1 MRLSARLFYSSL
13 LSLRVSCPLVYR
25 SSPVSRPLLSRVS
38 FQQPPASRSFATVMG
53 SVKRIAEDLEKP
65 DLDDRSYRV
74 IELPNKLEALL
85 VHDAETD
92 KASASLNVNVG
103 NFSDEED
110 MPGMAHAVE
119 HLLFMGTEKYP
130 VENEYSSYLSS
141 NSGHSNAYTAAT
153 QTNYFFECAASHE
166 ANDNTPN
173 GVVNGTSNGVAKG
186 PLYGA
191 LDRFAQFFVKPLF
204 LESTL
209 DRELRAVDSENKKNL
224 QSDAWRLSQL
234 AKSLSNPRHPYHHFS
249 TGNLQTLRD
258 DPEKRGVK
266 IRDEF
271 IRFYER
277 HYSANRMKLVVLGR
291 ESLDELEEWV
301 VELFSEVKNKDLP
314 QNRWDG
320 VEILTKDQLS
330 NEIFAKP
337 VMESRSLEISFPWQD
352 EEDMYETQPA
362 RYISHLIGH
371 EGPGS
376 ILAYLK
382 DRGLA
387 QTLSAGYHSVCPGSA
402 FFEIEI
408 GLTPEGLKNYHEIVK
423 IVFQYIGM
431 MKANPPVQWLHE
443 EMKNMAE
450 VDFRFRQKS
459 PASRFTSGTSS
470 VMQKKLP
477 RNLLLSGTSKFRKF
491 DAEAITQAMEYLRE
505 DNFRLMLVSQE
516 YPGDW
521 DQREKWYGT
530 EYKVEKI
537 PTDVL
542 SDVRKALSSHGN
554 ETIKELHLPHK
565 NEFIP
570 TKLDVEK
577 TEVKEPAKTPKL
589 LRNDDLVRLWW
600 KKDDTFWVP
609 KANLNLKLR
618 NPVTSANPANY
629 VKTVLFVSLVKDAL
643 SSYSY
648 DAEISGLAYGVAPTM
663 LGVDLSV
670 HGYNDK
676 MAVLLEKIL
685 TTMKTIEIKAD
696 RFEIIKERMARKYKN
711 WSFQQ
716 PYYQIGD
723 YTRWIL
729 NERGWM
735 NDLFAAELPH
745 ITVDDIKTFGPQLL
759 QQAHIEVLAH
769 GNLYKEDAKK
779 IASLVESILKPRPLP
794 PALWEVRRNLIIPQ
808 GSNFV
813 YKQKLSDPANINNA
827 IEYYLDVGHVMDI
840 PLRAKLQLFAQ
851 MTDEP
856 SFDQLRTKEQLGYV
870 VWSGVRP
877 ASITMGYRVLIQS
890 ERDPDYL
897 ESRINAFLV
906 KFKQDMESMSD
917 EEFEGHK
924 RSLIN
929 KRLEKLKNLDFETNR
944 LWAYISGEYFNFY
957 QVDHDVAEIRQLTKD
972 DIKEFFAQYIDPES
986 PTRAKVSVH
995 LEAQA
1000 TQAPAEISPAE
1011 QRDQLVGLTVQ
1022 VLRSLGVEV
1031 EEDKLKP
1038 ALAKVDLV
1046 DDGQIVEAVQD
1057 HIGATQEVVEQ
1068 LEEAVP
1074 RMQVALKIKS
1084 AAPPTDGVEV
1094 AAKIPAPVLIED
1106 PYKWKAGLKVSQGP
1120 IAVEDIR
1127 SFEDVESK
1135 L

>member
-1 MRLSARLFYSSL
+1 MN
-13 LSLRVSCPLVYR
+13 
-25 SSPVSRPLLSRVS
+25 
-38 FQQPPASRSFATVMG
+38 
-53 SVKRIAEDLEKP
+53 SVRRITDDLEKP

-130 VENEYSSYLSS
+130 IENEYSSYLSS

-153 QTNYFFECAASHE
+153 QTNYFFECAARHE
-166 ANDNTPN
+166 SNDKLAN
-173 GVVNGTSNGVAKG
+173 GVVNGTTNVAKDRMSRG

-204 LESTL
+204 LENTL

-224 QSDAWRLSQL
+224 QSDGWRLSQL
-234 AKSLSNPRHPYHHFS
+234 AKSLSNPKHPFHHFS

-258 DPEKRGVK
+258 EPEKKGVK

-291 ESLDELEEWV
+291 ESLDELENWV
-301 VELFSEVKNKDLP
+301 VELFSEVKNKNLP
-314 QNRWDG
+314 QNRWDD
-320 VEILTKDQLS
+320 VEVLSKDQLS
-330 NEIFAKP
+330 TEIYAKP

-352 EEDMYETQPA
+352 EEEMFETQPA

-387 QTLSAGYHSVCPGSA
+387 QTLSAGYHPVCPGSA
-402 FFEIEI
+402 FFEIDI
-408 GLTPEGLKNYHEIVK
+408 GLTPDGLKNYHEIVK
-423 IVFQYIGM
+423 IVFRYIGM
-431 MKANPPVQWLHE
+431 MKASPPVAWMHE

-459 PASRFTSGTSS
+459 PASRFTSAISC
-470 VMQKKLP
+470 VLQKPGLP
-477 RNLLLSGTSKFRKF
+477 RSWLLSSTSKFRKF
-491 DAEAITQAMEYLRE
+491 DAQAIAQAMQYLRE

-516 YPGDW
+516 FPGDW
-521 DQREKWYGT
+521 DQKEKWYGT
-530 EYKVEKI
+530 EYKVERI

-542 SDVRKALSSHGN
+542 SDICKALSDPESDR
-554 ETIKELHLPHK
+554 IPELHLPHK

-577 TEVKEPAKTPKL
+577 VDVKEPAKAPKL
-589 LRNDDLVRLWW
+589 LRNDDKVRLWW

-609 KANLNLKLR
+609 KANLHIKIR
-618 NPVTSANPANY
+618 NTVTSANIANF
-629 VKTVLFVSLVKDAL
+629 VKTSLFIDLVKDAL

-648 DAEISGLAYGVAPTM
+648 DAEISGLSYGIGPNMVGFDIT
-663 LGVDLSV
+663 V

-685 TTMKTIEIKAD
+685 TTMRAMEIRTD
-696 RFEIIKERMARKYKN
+696 RFEIIKERTARKYKN
-711 WSFQQ
+711 WAYQQ

-723 YTRWIL
+723 YTRWLL
-729 NERGWM
+729 NERSWM
-735 NDLFAAELPH
+735 NDAYARELPH
-745 ITVDDIKTFGPQLL
+745 ITVDDIRTFVPELL

-769 GNLYKEDAKK
+769 GNLYKEEAKR
-779 IASLVESILKPRPLP
+779 IGNLIESTLKPRAF
-794 PALWEVRRNLIIPQ
+794 PASEWLLRRNIILPE

-813 YKQKLSDPANINNA
+813 YKHVLTDPANINHA
-827 IEYYLDVGHVMDI
+827 IEYYLDVGHVMDLD
-840 PLRAKLQLFAQ
+840 LRAKTQLFSQ

-856 SFDQLRTKEQLGYV
+856 AFDQLRTKEQLGYV
-870 VWSGVRP
+870 VWSGIRP
-877 ASITMGYRVLIQS
+877 AAATMGYRVLIQS

-897 ESRINAFLV
+897 ETRINAFLL
-906 KFKQDMESMSD
+906 KFKSDLESMSD

-924 RSLIN
+924 RSLVN
-929 KRLEKLKNLDFETNR
+929 KRLEKLKNLDFETGR
-944 LWAYISGEYFNFY
+944 LWAYISAEYLNFY
-957 QVDHDVAEIRQLTKD
+957 QVDRDVASIRQLTKD
-972 DIKEFFAQYIDPES
+972 DMKRFYAQYIDPES
-986 PTRAKVSVH
+986 PKRRKLSIH

-1000 TQAPAEISPAE
+1000 SSPVPETSPATQKAQFVE
-1011 QRDQLVGLTVQ
+1011 LVGQILG
-1022 VLRSLGVEV
+1022 SLGIDVGQ
-1031 EEDKLKP
+1031 DTLKVQFE
-1038 ALAKVDLV
+1038 KVDPSSLPEV
-1046 DDGQIVEAVQD
+1046 SNAINEYLGKSNSPAAKSNETLQQIKQALP
-1057 HIGATQEVVEQ
+1057 Q
-1068 LEEAVP
+1068 L
-1074 RMQVALKIKS
+1074 QIALKIK
-1084 AAPPTDGVEV
+1084 PVEPSKDVAKV
-1094 AAKIPAPVLIED
+1094 AAQIPAPIIIKDVAM
-1106 PYKWKAGLKVSQGP
+1106 WRAGLEVTKGP
-1120 IAVEDIR
+1120 VPVEDVH
-1127 SFEDVESK
+1127 SFEDLESK

>member
-1 MRLSARLFYSSL
+1 MN
-13 LSLRVSCPLVYR
+13 
-25 SSPVSRPLLSRVS
+25 
-38 FQQPPASRSFATVMG
+38 
-53 SVKRIAEDLEKP
+53 SVRRITDELEKP

-130 VENEYSSYLSS
+130 IENEYSSYLSS

-153 QTNYFFECAASHE
+153 QTNYFFECAARHE
-166 ANDNTPN
+166 SNDKLTN
-173 GVVNGTSNGVAKG
+173 GVVNGTAHDTVNGTSRG

-204 LESTL
+204 LENTL

-224 QSDAWRLSQL
+224 QSDGWRLSQL
-234 AKSLSNPRHPYHHFS
+234 AKSLSNPKHPFHHFS

-258 DPEKRGVK
+258 EPEKKGVK

-291 ESLDELEEWV
+291 ESLDELENWV

-314 QNRWDG
+314 LNRWDDIE
-320 VEILTKDQLS
+320 VLSKDQLS
-330 NEIFAKP
+330 TEIYAKP

-352 EEDMYETQPA
+352 EEDMFETQPA

-387 QTLSAGYHSVCPGSA
+387 QTLSAGYHPVCPGSA
-402 FFEIEI
+402 FFEIDI
-408 GLTPEGLKNYHEIVK
+408 GLTPDGLKNYHEIVK
-423 IVFQYIGM
+423 IVFRYIGM
-431 MKANPPVQWLHE
+431 MKATPPVAWMHE

-459 PASRFTSGTSS
+459 PASRFTSAISC
-470 VMQKKLP
+470 VLQKPELP
-477 RNLLLSGTSKFRKF
+477 RNWLLSSTSKFRKF
-491 DAEAITQAMEYLRE
+491 DAQAIAQAMQYLRE
-505 DNFRLMLVSQE
+505 DNFRLMLVAQD

-521 DQREKWYGT
+521 DQKEKWYGT
-530 EYKVEKI
+530 EYKVERI

-542 SDVRKALSSHGN
+542 SDIRRALSDSKSDR
-554 ETIKELHLPHK
+554 IPELHLPHK

-577 TEVKEPAKTPKL
+577 LDVKVPAKAPKL
-589 LRNDDLVRLWW
+589 LRNDDKVRLWW
-600 KKDDTFWVP
+600 KKDDAFWVP
-609 KANLNLKLR
+609 KANLYIKVR
-618 NPVTSANPANY
+618 NTVTSANIANY
-629 VKTVLFVSLVKDAL
+629 VKTNLFIDLVKDAL

-648 DAEISGLAYGVAPTM
+648 DAEISGLSYAIGPNMV
-663 LGVDLSV
+663 GFDISV

-685 TTMKTIEIKAD
+685 TTIRTIEIRTD
-696 RFEIIKERMARKYKN
+696 RFEIIKERTARRYKN
-711 WSFQQ
+711 WAYQQ

-723 YTRWIL
+723 YTRWLL
-729 NERGWM
+729 NERSWM
-735 NDLFAAELPH
+735 NDAYAKELPH
-745 ITVDDIKTFGPQLL
+745 VTVDDIRTFVPELL
-759 QQAHIEVLAH
+759 QQSHIEVLAH
-769 GNLYKEDAKK
+769 GNLYKEEAKK
-779 IASLVESILKPRPLP
+779 IGNLIESTLKSRAFPSSEWL
-794 PALWEVRRNLIIPQ
+794 LRRNVILPE

-813 YKQKLSDPANINNA
+813 YKHVLGDPANINHA
-827 IEYYLDVGHVMDI
+827 IEYYLDVGHVMDLD
-840 PLRAKLQLFAQ
+840 LRAKTQLFSQ

-856 SFDQLRTKEQLGYV
+856 AFDQLRTKEQLGYV
-870 VWSGVRP
+870 VWSGIRP
-877 ASITMGYRVLIQS
+877 AAVTMGYRVLIQS

-897 ESRINAFLV
+897 ETRINAFLL
-906 KFKQDMESMSD
+906 KFKSDLESMSD

-924 RSLIN
+924 RSLVN
-929 KRLEKLKNLDFETNR
+929 KRLEKLKNLDFETGR
-944 LWAYISGEYFNFY
+944 LWAYISAEYLNFY
-957 QVDHDVAEIRQLTKD
+957 QVDRDVASIRQLTKD
-972 DIKEFFAQYIDPES
+972 DMKRFYAQYIDPES
-986 PTRAKVSVH
+986 PKRRKLSIH

-1000 TQAPAEISPAE
+1000 SSPVPEVSPA
-1011 QRDQLVGLTVQ
+1011 QQKDQFVGLIGQ
-1022 VLRSLGVEV
+1022 VLGSLSIDVD
-1031 EEDKLKP
+1031 EEKLKVQFENVDPSSLPQVSNAVKEYIGTSTSP
-1038 ALAKVDLV
+1038 AKSNETL
-1046 DDGQIVEAVQD
+1046 
-1057 HIGATQEVVEQ
+1057 EQ
-1068 LEEAVP
+1068 MKQAIP
-1074 RMQVALKIKS
+1074 QMQVALKIKPVE
-1084 AAPPTDGVEV
+1084 PPKDVTEV
-1094 AAKIPAPVLIED
+1094 AAQIPTPVIIKD
-1106 PYKWKAGLKVSQGP
+1106 VARWRAGLEVTKGP
-1120 IAVEDIR
+1120 VPVEDVHN
-1127 SFEDVESK
+1127 FEDLEPK